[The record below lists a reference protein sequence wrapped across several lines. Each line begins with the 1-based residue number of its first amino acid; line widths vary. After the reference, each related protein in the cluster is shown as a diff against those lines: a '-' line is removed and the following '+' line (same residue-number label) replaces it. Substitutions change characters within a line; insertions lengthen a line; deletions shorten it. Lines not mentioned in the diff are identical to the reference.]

1 MRIVFSTIADV
12 ADPSPLPSGVR
23 ATAQRRAVLRA
34 VEESTGAFTAQD
46 LHDRAR
52 SIEPRLGLATT
63 YRTLELLREH
73 GSVHPLLGDG
83 RTATYVRCRAEPAGS
98 RHHHHLVCT
107 TCGGVEETELC
118 AAPSELELE
127 RRHGFRAAGH
137 ELDIYGT
144 CRRCA

>member
-1 MRIVFSTIADV
+1 MAG
-12 ADPSPLPSGVR
+12 ASPLPSGVR
-23 ATAQRRAVLRA
+23 TTAQRRAVLRA
-34 VEESTGAFTAQD
+34 IDESSGAFTVQE

-63 YRTLELLREH
+63 YRTLELLREN

-83 RTATYVRCRAEPAGS
+83 RTASYVRCRAESAESG
-98 RHHHHLVCT
+98 HHHHLVCT
-107 TCGGVEETELC
+107 SCGGVEETDLC
-118 AAPSELELE
+118 AAPSESELE